1 MTYFPSV
8 DDEGGLAGV
17 FQRFPRG
24 VDSLLVFHDELLR
37 GESDLTVGQRE
48 LIAAYV
54 SALNDCGF
62 CFQAHR
68 VYSALYGIDVEL
80 FDGLV
85 EDVDTSDL
93 DEELKPL
100 FRYVRKLT
108 LKPARLEQDD
118 VDEVLDAGF
127 SEEALHDAVLVV
139 GLFNLMNRILFGHG
153 VDDHQARYGERLAKV
168 LKTPVE
174 QREERNETDLGSA
187 PYQAFGRALADD
199 KKSDNTE
206 E

>member
-8 DDEGGLAGV
+8 QEDGGLAEV
-17 FQRFPRG
+17 LRCFPRG
-24 VDSLLVFHDELLR
+24 LEPLLAFHDELLR
-37 GESDLTVGQRE
+37 GKSDLTVAQRE

-68 VYSALYGIDVEL
+68 VYSALYGIDVAL
-80 FDGLV
+80 FDGLI
-85 EDVDTSDL
+85 EDLDTSAL

-108 LKPARLEQDD
+108 LTPSRVSQED
-118 VDEVLDAGF
+118 VDQVFAAGF
-127 SEEALHDAVLVV
+127 SEEALHDAVMVV

-153 VDDHQARYGERLAKV
+153 VEDHRTHYGERLAAV
-168 LKTPVE
+168 LEHPPE
-174 QREERNETDLGSA
+174 QRQRRNQQDLGST
-187 PYQAFGRALADD
+187 PYQDFGRALQTDD
-199 KKSDNTE
+199 PET
-206 E
+206 

>member
-1 MTYFPSV
+1 MTYFPSLKE
-8 DDEGGLAGV
+8 EGGLAEV
-17 FQRFPRG
+17 FRRFPRG
-24 VDSLLVFHDELLR
+24 AEALLVFHDELLR
-37 GESDLTVGQRE
+37 GDSDLTVAERE

-54 SALNDCGF
+54 SALNECGF

-108 LKPARLEQDD
+108 LTPAQVVQQD
-118 VDEVLDAGF
+118 VDQVLDAGYT
-127 SEEALHDAVLVV
+127 EEAIHDAILVV

-153 VDDHQARYGERLAKV
+153 VDDHQARYGERLAEV
-168 LKTPVE
+168 LTTPVE
-174 QREERNETDLGSA
+174 QRRARNETDLGTT
-187 PYQAFGRALADD
+187 PYQAFGQALRKGGDD
-199 KKSDNTE
+199 DE
-206 E
+206 AQE

>member
-8 DDEGGLAGV
+8 DNEGGLAEV
-17 FQRFPRG
+17 FRRFPRG
-24 VDSLLVFHDELLR
+24 VDALMVFHDELLR
-37 GESDLTVGQRE
+37 GESDLTVAQRE

-93 DEELKPL
+93 DEKLKPL

-108 LKPARLEQDD
+108 LNPARVVQED
-118 VDEVLDAGF
+118 VDQVLDAGW

-153 VDDHQARYGERLAKV
+153 VDDHQTHYGERLAEA
-168 LKTPVE
+168 LETPVE
-174 QREERNETDLGSA
+174 QRQERNQKDLGTA
-187 PYQAFGRALADD
+187 PYQAFGRAL
-199 KKSDNTE
+199 KKDRE
-206 E
+206 